1 MASRPYIYS
10 GQGFSLQRDKNRFV
24 LPAPFRSTLK
34 QSSDGPVVCLA
45 KHDRWDCIVGFGLSR
60 LDEFNAQIEQE
71 QAIALQRGEP
81 FDTDKRAMDLFGF
94 HEVPFDGSGRF
105 VLPDPIATTAGIGDQ
120 LYFHGAGKFFTAW
133 NPEALA
139 RMGEGWES
147 AQAICA
153 SLAAKEIAK
162 VQRK

>member
-34 QSSDGPVVCLA
+34 ESSGRAIVCLA
-45 KHDRWDCIVGFGLSR
+45 KHDQWDCMIGYGLSR
-60 LDEFNAQIEQE
+60 VDEFPAMIERE
-71 QAIALQRGEP
+71 QQIALQAGEK
-81 FDTDKRAMDLFGF
+81 FNADMRSMDLYTF

-105 VLPDPIATTAGIGDQ
+105 ILPDPLVTSAGIADQ
-120 LYFHGAGKFFTAW
+120 LYFHGAGFFFTAW

-139 RMGEGWES
+139 KMGDELKS

-153 SLAAKEIAK
+153 SLKSKELAKAK
-162 VQRK
+162 SK